1 MKNKFLITGGCGFIG
16 YNFLE
21 KCKKLRIP
29 FLVLDKLTY
38 SSNKFAEKEL
48 KKDNLLKRIDISD
61 SKVTE
66 IIKKF
71 KPNVIVN
78 FAAESHVD
86 RSIDNSLV
94 FVNSNILGV
103 HNLLEICKNNLK
115 GFKFIQISTD
125 EVFGSLGFNSKKSK
139 ENDSYKPSSPYS
151 ASKAAADLL
160 IKSWYKT
167 YDFPSIIIHPTNNYG
182 PWQFPEKLIP
192 LSILKLLTNKKIS
205 IYGDGKNIREWIFV
219 EDCVDA
225 IFSIIKKG
233 QVGESY
239 NIGSGEQI
247 SNIAIAE
254 SIIKLIKP
262 DIKTKKNLIEFVEDR
277 PAHDIRYQ
285 LNLSKVRKHIKWK
298 PKISF
303 NSGIRKTVNWYMQNL
318 DWLKLNKK
326 KIGVKNRIGLSL

>member
-1 MKNKFLITGGCGFIG
+1 MDLSGTI
-16 YNFLE
+16 FLE

-86 RSIDNSLV
+86 RSIDNPLV

-115 GFKFIQISTD
+115 DFKFIQISTD

-139 ENDSYKPSSPYS
+139 EMIVIN
-151 ASKAAADLL
+151 LHRH
-160 IKSWYKT
+160 T
-167 YDFPSIIIHPTNNYG
+167 QHPKR
-182 PWQFPEKLIP
+182 Q
-192 LSILKLLTNKKIS
+192 
-205 IYGDGKNIREWIFV
+205 RIF
-219 EDCVDA
+219 
-225 IFSIIKKG
+225 
-233 QVGESY
+233 
-239 NIGSGEQI
+239 
-247 SNIAIAE
+247 
-254 SIIKLIKP
+254 
-262 DIKTKKNLIEFVEDR
+262 
-277 PAHDIRYQ
+277 
-285 LNLSKVRKHIKWK
+285 
-298 PKISF
+298 
-303 NSGIRKTVNWYMQNL
+303 
-318 DWLKLNKK
+318 
-326 KIGVKNRIGLSL
+326 